1 MSREEILSALTEIF
15 RENFD
20 DETLSISAGTTQ
32 EDIEEWDSLEQIN
45 LLTAA
50 EERFGVKFTL
60 EDVRGVVSVGDM
72 AALVQRALEG
82 KS

>member
-1 MSREEILSALTEIF
+1 MKEQEIMTALTEIF
-15 RENFD
+15 RTVFD
-20 DETLSISAGTTQ
+20 DAALAITPKTTP

-50 EERFGVKFTL
+50 QERFGVKFTL
-60 EDVRGVVSVGDM
+60 EDVRHIGSVGDI

-82 KS
+82 AA